1 MVEMS
6 EPGHLTDMAL
16 ESVLKE
22 DIGGKVSLQ

>member
-16 ESVLKE
+16 E
-22 DIGGKVSLQ
+22 IGIERGDWGHGKA